1 MVIHSKETVEVNN
14 TDEALTTE
22 QEQPTP
28 IRIEMNPETLPVLTA
43 EAMDKIYGDAW
54 DAHQAGKGD
63 MDVQHLVYARL
74 ELLGIDP
81 ATIVDGAAAVRFIDT
96 EGKNDIR
103 AVVTNWQD
111 FGTRVRN
118 AELVQVEPNRETDD
132 DSAEQ
137 QRKLEL
143 FKEEI
148 GEAVRVL
155 RNSVPI
161 EGIRPTMIQNLQDMT
176 ERVVRSINNGEPVSR
191 SALISLEEI
200 AQSARTAVA
209 NDMPERE
216 EARRRMLG
224 FEATL
229 DDKRSEARRSFTDER
244 DEEAGAMLRK
254 LSGITDDLRTYT
266 GRNLKYGEDIE
277 QSVSMIA
284 RVVAEMQSSSYGHES
299 SAHQL
304 RAAVQ
309 TLEEAFHRQQGGT
322 KQLEPLLEELAKAV
336 R

>member
-1 MVIHSKETVEVNN
+1 MVIHSKEAVEVNK

-43 EAMDKIYGDAW
+43 EAMDKIYDDAW
-54 DAHQAGKGD
+54 NAHQAGKGD

-74 ELLGIDP
+74 ESLGIDP
-81 ATIVDGAAAVRFIDT
+81 ATIVEGAAAVRFIDT

-132 DSAEQ
+132 DSTEQ

-148 GEAVRVL
+148 GEAVRAL
-155 RNSVPI
+155 RNSVPL
-161 EGIRPTMIQNLQDMT
+161 EGVRPAMMQDLQDVVG
-176 ERVVRSINNGEPVSR
+176 RVVRSIYNGEQISR
-191 SALISLEEI
+191 SSLGYLEEI
-200 AQSARTAVA
+200 VQNVRSAVVSDT
-209 NDMPERE
+209 PQRE
-216 EARRRMLG
+216 EARRRVLG
-224 FEATL
+224 FEGTL
-229 DDKRSEARRSFTDER
+229 DEKRSDARRNFTDER
-244 DEEAGAMLRK
+244 SEEAGTILRK
-254 LSGITDDLRTYT
+254 LGNITDDLRTYA
-266 GRNLKYGEDIE
+266 GRNLSYGEDVE

-284 RVVAEMQSSSYGHES
+284 RVVTEMQSSSYGHES

-304 RAAVQ
+304 RAAAQ
-309 TLEEAFHRQQGGT
+309 NLEEAFSRQQSGI
-322 KQLEPLLEELAKAV
+322 KQIEPLLEELAKVV